1 MEYKHSKHHVYLINY
16 HLIFCPKRR
25 RPVLVGK
32 VKSRLIQI
40 IRDKARQI
48 GVELIAFEIMPDHI
62 HIFVSAYPIIPVHK
76 IVKEFKGVSSNIL
89 RKEFPHLLK
98 LPSLWTHAYFAST
111 AGNISNKTIKKYIE
125 AQSKK

>member
-1 MEYKHSKHHVYLINY
+1 MDYKHSKHHVYLINY

-32 VKSRLIQI
+32 VKNRLRQI
-40 IRDKARQI
+40 IKDKARQI
-48 GVELIAFEIMPDHI
+48 GVDIIAFEIMPDHI
-62 HIFVSAYPIIPVHK
+62 HIFVSACPIIPVHK
-76 IVKEFKGVSSNIL
+76 IVKELKGVSSNIL

-98 LPSLWTHAYFAST
+98 LPSLWTHSYFAST
-111 AGNISNKTIKKYIE
+111 AGNISNETIKKYIE